1 MAGIWQDIGNVMQL
15 IESYPL
21 YSSPLD
27 RGRAMSR
34 FLSWQIRG
42 RLNPDGL
49 DMPFINGSRLR
60 VKRRLGGRL
69 HYVLGLAE
77 PDDMAFVAHL
87 LRPTEVFADVGAN
100 IGAYTVM
107 AAAGAQARCVSFEP
121 TERAWRYLRENVEL
135 NGLQAEVDVQ
145 TKAVGAKA
153 GTLTLTAGMGEINH
167 VLRAGE
173 QAESVQ
179 VPMVSLDGFFTDRT
193 PPMLIKIDVE
203 GFETEVVHGAR
214 NLLRRREPLALLIEL
229 AGLGAQYGYD
239 EEALKAELQGYGYT
253 ACSYLARERRLSPLQ
268 ASTAQSYNLL
278 LVRDLELAQRRVT
291 SAEAFTL
298 GKYRI

>member
-21 YSSPLD
+21 YTSPLD

-121 TERAWRYLRENVEL
+121 AERAWRYLRENVEL

-193 PPMLIKIDVE
+193 PPLLIKIDVE

-253 ACSYLARERRLSPLQ
+253 ACSYSAQERRLSPLQ